1 MRCTAFDVWLLP
13 ACRAATG
20 WPWRWI
26 AWRFGIWVPRW
37 ASLGA
42 PTLSRRIPAHCWR
55 HSGCHLRDTLIRKW

>member
-1 MRCTAFDVWLLP
+1 MRCTAFDVWSLP

-55 HSGCHLRDTLIRKW
+55 H